1 MDTIKLLDGSE
12 WNIKEILQKME
23 DNNFYYGFLGKNTLS
38 SSVAKKLMVSAD
50 DYIQDINNPKNSD
63 IKPFRDGRL
72 IHVSILESDKLNDY
86 YNFVDVAS
94 RRNKEFKLAKENSEG
109 KEVMLEKERIWADG
123 LKEVVLKD
131 PEVKEYITNG
141 ECEKSGIGYVMG
153 LPFRGKADC
162 LYEDKII
169 ELKTTSD
176 IDNWVDNSYF
186 YGYDIQRYIYTQLFN
201 KDEFV
206 FVIIDKRNNKLKI
219 HKATDDFISSGKRKL
234 RRAVRNYIEHFGF

>member
-12 WNIKEILQKME
+12 WNVKEILEKME

-50 DYIQDINNPKNSD
+50 DYIEDISNPKDSD

-72 IHVSILESDKLNDY
+72 IHVSILESDKINDY
-86 YNFVDVAS
+86 YDFVDVAS
-94 RRNKEFKLAKENSEG
+94 RRNKEFKLAKENSKG

-123 LKEVVLKD
+123 LKEVVLED
-131 PEVKEYITNG
+131 PEIKEYITKG
-141 ECEKSGIGYVMG
+141 ECEKSGIGYIMG

-169 ELKTTSD
+169 DLKTTSD
-176 IDNWVDNSYF
+176 IDNWEYNSYF
-186 YGYDIQRYIYTQLFN
+186 YGYDIQSYIYTQLFN

-206 FVIIDKRNNKLKI
+206 FVIIDKRNNKLKTY
-219 HKATDDFISSGKRKL
+219 KAPNDFINSGKRKL
-234 RRAVRNYIEHFGF
+234 RRAVENYIEHFGF